1 MSRIKLPLY
10 SKILIWFLVNLVVL
24 AALVLFYARVTFKAG
39 LDWLLSGPPGARVE
53 LVASY
58 MQSQLVVQ
66 PQDEWAAIVEN
77 FGDYLRHPR
86 DGWETVLKP
95 IRIND
100 SVQFALFGSDG
111 VQVLGDSAQV
121 PDEVRRRLIDKRVA
135 EKRPRPSRRDG
146 DPDARVTPPKP
157 RFMMQTQNPTRYW
170 TGIHSDISYERD
182 GVWHP
187 LTLVIIAED
196 ITAGGL
202 LFDWRPWLI
211 FLIMCVVISAIL
223 WLPLV
228 GGITRAI
235 RRTNEASKRIAA
247 GHFDVRLPDQRGDEL
262 GELAASVN
270 TMAAQ
275 LGDYMT
281 QQRRITADV
290 AHELCS
296 PIARMQ
302 MALGVVEQRSTPEQA
317 TYLQKL
323 DRELQHMA
331 KLVEEVLAFTKAETI
346 PDRETPEDI
355 ELHELIQSVLAREA
369 PENDIKLDI
378 ADIKVRSF
386 RNALDRAIGN
396 IVRNAVRYAAGIEI
410 HAKAESD
417 RLVIQILD
425 RGPGVPAE
433 ALSRLFEPFYRPEA
447 ARGRS
452 TGGSGLGLAITKRCV
467 EACGGTVVAKN
478 REGGGLAVSITLR
491 INPQS

>member
-1 MSRIKLPLY
+1 MSRIRLPLY
-10 SKILIWFLVNLVVL
+10 GKILSWFALNLAVL
-24 AALVLFYARVTFKAG
+24 ALLFFFFLKAQFRLG
-39 LDWLLSGPPGARVE
+39 LDWMLSGEPGDRIASIGQKVTQELASVPEDQWPQRLHDLSRPYDATFVLVDNTGLLWVGRELTFPP
-53 LVASY
+53 
-58 MQSQLVVQ
+58 
-66 PQDEWAAIVEN
+66 
-77 FGDYLRHPR
+77 
-86 DGWETVLKP
+86 
-95 IRIND
+95 
-100 SVQFALFGSDG
+100 
-111 VQVLGDSAQV
+111 
-121 PDEVRRRLIDKRVA
+121 EVMARLIDKRRQGERVS
-135 EKRPRPSRRDG
+135 RPVKQRP
-146 DPDARVTPPKP
+146 AATPPKP
-157 RFMMQTQNPTRYW
+157 RFMMRAGDPPGYW
-170 TGIHSDISYERD
+170 AGIHLDLTYSYENR
-182 GVWHP
+182 P
-187 LTLVIIAED
+187 LTLVMVSDSISG
-196 ITAGGL
+196 GGL
-202 LFDWRPWLI
+202 FLDLWPWLG
-211 FLIMCVVISAIL
+211 LAGAALVVSALL
-223 WLPLV
+223 WMPFV
-228 GGITRAI
+228 RGITGFIGTLNTA
-235 RRTNEASKRIAA
+235 AGRIAH
-247 GHFDVRLPDQRGDEL
+247 GNFSERIEKQRSDEL
-262 GELAASVN
+262 GELSTSVN
-270 TMAAQ
+270 AMAAQ

-302 MALGVVEQRSTPEQA
+302 MALGVVEQRSTPDQA

-331 KLVEEVLAFTKAETI
+331 KLVEEVLAFTKAETL

-355 ELHELIQSVLAREA
+355 DLRELIQSVLAREA

-433 ALSRLFEPFYRPEA
+433 ALPRLFEPFYRPEA

-467 EACGGTVVAKN
+467 EACGGAVVAKN
-478 REGGGLAVSITLR
+478 REGGGLAVSITLQL
-491 INPQS
+491 NPQS